1 MIDHKP
7 VFEFHSVFA
16 PLIVEYIDYRE
27 TLSSNFRVSSG
38 VLRQFDRYCIEKGIT
53 TPIITREL
61 VDGWLMT
68 KREDSD
74 STRSHRISTLKCFND
89 YLSAKGIKSDWI
101 PHPGYTGRCTRYTPY
116 IYTEEEISRI
126 FLNADHLPRP
136 LSDSRID
143 LVFPAVIRVL
153 YGCGLRVSEA
163 LALRVKDVNLKEGF
177 IFIENAKFNKSR
189 NLPISHSLQNYLTWY
204 ADENSDLIGFE
215 EQAFFFPNAK
225 RERYS
230 QRTIYDRFRYIL
242 NQSGI
247 PHGDKGPRI
256 HDLRHTFAVH
266 SLRKNIHEGQD
277 MYVTLPVL
285 MAYLGHGK
293 LSSTE
298 YYLRLTAEVYPEF
311 LSIADTV
318 CASIIPEVTDYEED

>member
-16 PLIVEYIDYRE
+16 PYIIEYIVFKE
-27 TLSSNFRVSSG
+27 TFSTNFRVSSG
-38 VLRQFDRYCIEKGIT
+38 MLRQFDRYCIEKGINEAV
-53 TPIITREL
+53 ITREL

-68 KREDSD
+68 KQSDSD
-74 STRSHRISTLKCFND
+74 STRGHRISTLKCFND
-89 YLSAKGIKSDWI
+89 YLGTKGIKTDWM
-101 PHPGYTGRCTRYTPY
+101 PHPGYAGRYRRYTPY
-116 IYTEEEISRI
+116 IYTQDEMSRI
-126 FLNADHLPRP
+126 FANADNLPMP
-136 LSDSRID
+136 FSGSRID

-163 LALRVKDVNLKEGF
+163 LALRVKDVNLKDGF
-177 IFIENAKFNKSR
+177 IFIEKAKFNKSR
-189 NLPISHSLQNYLTWY
+189 NLPISQSLRGYLIRY
-204 ADENSDLIGFE
+204 AEKNKELIGFD
-215 EQAFFFPNAK
+215 EQAYFFPNAK

-230 QRTIYDRFRYIL
+230 PRTIYDRFRYTL

-247 PHGDKGPRI
+247 RHGDKGPRV
-256 HDLRHTFAVH
+256 HDLRHTFAVN
-266 SLRKNIHEGQD
+266 SLRKNIREGQD
-277 MYVTLPVL
+277 IYVTLPIL

-318 CASIIPEVTDYEED
+318 CAKVIPEVIDYEEA